1 MQLEERATFKVRH
14 WLCRDMLLLDCG
26 CIISFQ
32 SLEIGQVICI
42 LSDATDVVPKLA
54 TQGEVIERRRDPIG
68 TPNAKN

>member
-1 MQLEERATFKVRH
+1 
-14 WLCRDMLLLDCG
+14 MLLLDCG